1 MASPPELTGETA
13 YAGDDYDLTVTIQ
26 DQDLDGRTFTAQVRA
41 KPGATGEE
49 LAEFDVTAEDGTGD
63 DDGNV
68 VITLHLPGD
77 VVAELPAVVACD
89 LQQDDPPLTLLRW
102 RVVVKQDVTR
112 SGS

>member
-13 YAGDDYDLTVTIQ
+13 YTGDDYDLVVKLL

-49 LAEFDVTAEDGTGD
+49 LAEFEVTAEDGTGE

-68 VITLHLPGD
+68 VITLHLDGD
-77 VVAELPAVVACD
+77 DVADLPATVACD
-89 LQQDDPPLTLLRW
+89 LQQETPPLTLLRW
-102 RVVVKQDVTR
+102 RVVVKRDVTR
-112 SGS
+112 GGS